1 MKVKNLKE
9 YLDTLDPEEDIWYL
23 IYDRQAITH
32 HYGGS
37 LSKFVA
43 TDAEWGEVFGRF
55 ELNDYTYDNISEEFG
70 DVCSPVVKDFACDT
84 CGELDRRTKVLN
96 GQKYCSDCGEAKE
109 VIY

>member
-1 MKVKNLKE
+1 VKVKELQK
-9 YLDTLDPEEDIWYL
+9 YLETLDPEEDIWYL
-23 IYDRQAITH
+23 IFDRQAITH

-55 ELNDYTYDNISEEFG
+55 ELGDYTYDNISEDFG
-70 DVCSPVVKDFACDT
+70 NACSPVIKEFACED
-84 CGELDRRTKVLN
+84 CGELDRHAKIIDTKTL
-96 GQKYCSDCGEAKE
+96 CSDCGEAKE